1 MNNNINAYNVSNNV
15 LPLWNEIR
23 NLGHK
28 DKIELITLLSVSLSD
43 DVRKGEQ
50 HNKSQE
56 FIARCGGAWKGDMT
70 AEQIINEI
78 NNKKSSTD
86 PVKF

>member
-1 MNNNINAYNVSNNV
+1 MSSISTYNVSNSV
-15 LPLWNEIR
+15 QPFWNEIR

-28 DKIELITLLSVSLSD
+28 DKIELITLLSASLSD
-43 DVRKGEQ
+43 DVRKAEQ
-50 HNKSQE
+50 HNKTKD
-56 FIARCGGAWKGDMT
+56 FIARFAGVWKGEMT

-78 NNKKSSTD
+78 NNKKSSSD